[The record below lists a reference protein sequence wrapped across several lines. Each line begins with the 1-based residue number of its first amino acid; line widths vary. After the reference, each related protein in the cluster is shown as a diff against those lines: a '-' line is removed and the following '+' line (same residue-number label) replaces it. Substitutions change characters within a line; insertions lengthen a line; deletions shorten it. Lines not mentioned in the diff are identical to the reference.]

1 MTKLF
6 PLPLFLLPGG
16 RAKLRIFEP
25 RYLRLVRECSANQE
39 GFVLAMIQGKRLY
52 KYGTLVDIV
61 DFETLSDGL
70 LGITIAGRQRVEILS
85 TEQAEDRL
93 WIGETRVLSD
103 WPHDDFVDHR
113 EPENK
118 GRIASGLEHVFAAHP
133 EHAEQYEAPHFE
145 DLTWSCQRWLEI
157 LPLSNAQKQW
167 FIAQESAE
175 EAKQFISQLLEQEME

>member
-16 RAKLRIFEP
+16 IAKLRIFEP

-39 GFVLAMIQGKRLY
+39 GFVLAMMQGKRLY
-52 KYGTLVDIV
+52 RYGTLVDII
-61 DFETLSDGL
+61 DFETLPDGL
-70 LGITIAGRQRVEILS
+70 LGITIAGRQRVKIQS
-85 TEQAEDRL
+85 TEQEADKL
-93 WIGETRVLSD
+93 WMGEIQALND
-103 WPHDDFVDHR
+103 WPHDEFIDHN
-113 EPENK
+113 ESENK
-118 GRIASGLEHVFAAHP
+118 VRIAAGLKNVFAAHP
-133 EHAEQYEAPHFE
+133 DHAEQYEAPHFE

-175 EAKQFISQLLEQEME
+175 EAKQFISQLLDQEVE

>member
-39 GFVLAMIQGKRLY
+39 GFVLAMMQGKRLY

-61 DFETLSDGL
+61 DFETLPDGL

-85 TEQAEDRL
+85 TDQEVDKL
-93 WIGETRVLSD
+93 WVGDIRALND
-103 WPHDDFVDHR
+103 WPHDEYLDDDQADDKAH
-113 EPENK
+113 
-118 GRIASGLEHVFAAHP
+118 IAAGLKHVFAAHP
-133 EHAEQYEAPHFE
+133 EHAEQYEAAPFD

-175 EAKQFISQLLEQEME
+175 EAKQFISQLLEEEVE